1 MNRKE
6 CLMISYRETLTSKCL
21 IDYTREKNI
30 LIWGGNVKES
40 ESHKGKKGEKEERQE
55 TVDKSIKVSFS
66 LKATRY
72 PFSALIG
79 LKDRKMTV
87 IERLEGHQ
95 SAEEMKAKLDSV
107 IQKVGETTINT
118 EREKER
124 RLREEQDM
132 AYLKSLRADQEKVR
146 KEKIL
151 NFKLI
156 LFKRQEK

>member
-107 IQKVGETTINT
+107 IQKVGEMTINT